1 MKILCTII
9 LCHYLATLIPSN
21 ICRSNA
27 SSIILIVK
35 ITILRHIAQRVVIIG
50 NQIYLCSYGRGIV
63 VCLQISTACTFIQ
76 LLCHLFCRS
85 EMPQLAVR
93 QGRLGYRSRLSLL
106 FNDGIVFVITQITC
120 HCMTCCIKIIF
131 VVLPCLENWLRH
143 DSDCCICI
151 VYTIRSTYLRVDTKS
166 LWCCR
171 PSGTVAFVGI
181 ISRITVCFI
190 VIPTLIRQKGFAW

>member
-1 MKILCTII
+1 M
-9 LCHYLATLIPSN
+9 ATLIPSN

-63 VCLQISTACTFIQ
+63 VCLQISTACTVIQ
-76 LLCHLFCRS
+76 LLCHLFCWS
-85 EMPQLAVR
+85 EVPQLAVW
-93 QGRLGYRSRLSLL
+93 QGRLGNRSHLPVL
-106 FNDGIVFVITQITC
+106 FDDSIVFVIAQIAC
-120 HCMTCCIKIIF
+120 HSMTCCCKILF

-151 VYTIRSTYLRVDTKS
+151 IYTIRSTYLRVDTRPFG
-166 LWCCR
+166 CCC
-171 PSGTVAFVGI
+171 PIGTIAFVGI